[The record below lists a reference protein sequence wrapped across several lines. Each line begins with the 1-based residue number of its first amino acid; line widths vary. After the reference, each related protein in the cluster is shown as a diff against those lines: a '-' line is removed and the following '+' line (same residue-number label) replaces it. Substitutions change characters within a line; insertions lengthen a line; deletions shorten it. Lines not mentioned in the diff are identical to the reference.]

1 MINDGEV
8 LAIMKNV
15 GIGMRD
21 TNNPCLWFDA
31 CIDESGRALQ
41 VLSWGTALHVI
52 KESGVYDVK
61 NLEGKACI
69 VDISTPNMI
78 LFVRVAKI

>member
-1 MINDGEV
+1 MDDGEA

-21 TNNPCLWFDA
+21 TNYPCLWFDA

-41 VLSWGTALHVI
+41 ILSWKEAQKVI
-52 KESGVYDVK
+52 TEAAIYDVK
-61 NLEGKACI
+61 SLEGKACI
-69 VDISTPNMI
+69 VDISSPGLI

>member
-41 VLSWGTALHVI
+41 VLSWKEAQQVI
-52 KESGVYDVK
+52 KESDVYDVK